1 MSVAAWLAKPHLS
14 GSRHKEGTMT
24 DEKKKPEEGE
34 VNDKQLDDVAGGA
47 MQRVVKKI
55 VKPLASREEEE
66 EEEIQT

>member
-1 MSVAAWLAKPHLS
+1 
-14 GSRHKEGTMT
+14 MT